1 MENLK
6 NKSQNLKSK
15 DYFKRFTK
23 LNIYS
28 YTRPD
33 DKKIYLGA
41 DPKEVYSLFNGN
53 TSSDKKEIKKEI
65 KKEQTIPTNVTIDQ
79 SAIQY
84 YIILALQDFYQ
95 NYHLP
100 LVEENKALRDRL
112 DNLKKKNDERFEFII
127 NSMKC
132 KSQKYV

>member
-23 LNIYS
+23 LSIYS
-28 YTRPD
+28 YTRTD

-53 TSSDKKEIKKEI
+53 TSSDKKEL
-65 KKEQTIPTNVTIDQ
+65 KKEQHKEHFIPTNVTIDQ

-100 LVEENKALRDRL
+100 LVEENKALRDKL